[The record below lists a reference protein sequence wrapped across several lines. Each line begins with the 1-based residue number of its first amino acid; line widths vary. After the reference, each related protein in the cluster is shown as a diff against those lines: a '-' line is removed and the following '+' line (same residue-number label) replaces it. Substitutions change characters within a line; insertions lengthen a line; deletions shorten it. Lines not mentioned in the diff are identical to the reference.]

1 MSTKGFSRVRVPQS
15 LRIARGCFKETG
27 LMDNHHS
34 GPVETGASMD
44 YAEHEKTYDM
54 FIAGAKWGTM
64 IIVVLMIAMAAGFFG
79 GAGFIG
85 SLILFIVLTV
95 AGAFLLR

>member
-1 MSTKGFSRVRVPQS
+1 
-15 LRIARGCFKETG
+15 
-27 LMDNHHS
+27 MDDHHS

-64 IIVVLMIAMAAGFFG
+64 VLAMLLIAMAAGFFG
-79 GAGFIG
+79 GVGFIG
-85 SLILFIVLTV
+85 SLVLFVVLIV
-95 AGAFLLR
+95 AGVFLLR